1 MLGSRDYGIMGEDN
15 TAPRVGIRSMQHPE
29 GGAAAMAARPT
40 SS

>member
-1 MLGSRDYGIMGEDN
+1 MLGSRDYGIMGKDN

-29 GGAAAMAARPT
+29 GRAAAVAARPT